1 MLYVA
6 LVALCAAAFA
16 PAALS
21 QTFPSRVVRVIVP
34 YPPGGGATELI
45 IRLIAPKMSE
55 ALGQPVIIDNRA
67 GANGFIGSEM
77 VARAAPDGHTLLYAS
92 SSTMANGIYLSKNV
106 PFDPVRDFTPIGLAG
121 TPITTFA
128 VNPSLPVSTVKEL
141 IDYAR
146 RNPGKLTF
154 GSSGIGSMHH
164 LTGEAF
170 KRVTGTDML
179 HVPYK
184 GTAQAF
190 NDVVAGRI
198 DIFFAGTTL
207 VRPLLG
213 GGKIKVI
220 GMLESQRYAGLAN
233 IPTVSE
239 TLPGF
244 TKAPS
249 WFAVFGPPALPVPIV
264 SRLNDELAKA
274 LRHPDV
280 AARLDE
286 VGIQPLPGTP
296 AQLAATLRDD
306 IERAGRLMKELGI
319 QPE

>member
-1 MLYVA
+1 MRWTA
-6 LVALCAAAFA
+6 LLLCALA

-21 QTFPSRVVRVIVP
+21 QGYPSKVVRVIVP

-45 IRLIAPKMSE
+45 IRLVAPKMSE
-55 ALGQPVIIDNRA
+55 ALGQPVILDNRA
-67 GANGFIGSEM
+67 GANGFIGAEM
-77 VARAAPDGHTLLYAS
+77 VVRAAPDGHTILYAS
-92 SSTMANGIYLSKNV
+92 SSTMANGVYLAKNV

-128 VNPSLPVSTVKEL
+128 VNPSVPVSSVRDLVEL
-141 IDYAR
+141 AR

-170 KRVTGTDML
+170 KKVTNTDLL

-184 GTAQAF
+184 STAQAF
-190 NDVVAGRI
+190 NDLVAGRI

-207 VRPLLG
+207 VKPMLG
-213 GGKIKVI
+213 SGKIKVL
-220 GMLESQRYAGLAN
+220 GLLETQRYAGMADV
-233 IPTVSE
+233 PTVSE

-249 WFAVFGPPALPVPIV
+249 WFGVFGPPALPQPIV
-264 SRLNDELAKA
+264 ARLNGELVKS
-274 LRHPDV
+274 LGLPDV

-286 VGIQPLPGTP
+286 VGIQPLPGPP
-296 AQLAATLRDD
+296 AQLAAVLKAD